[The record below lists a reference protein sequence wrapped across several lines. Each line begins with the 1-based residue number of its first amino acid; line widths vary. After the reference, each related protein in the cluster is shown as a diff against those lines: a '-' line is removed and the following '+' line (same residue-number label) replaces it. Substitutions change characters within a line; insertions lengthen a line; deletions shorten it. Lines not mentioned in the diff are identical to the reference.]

1 MTDKE
6 MAKLKMMVKIMLFL
20 FYAMPVAWFREKL
33 LRFVNFRIF
42 FHFVLGYPC
51 CWLLL
56 KLHEKGYR
64 QHV

>member
-1 MTDKE
+1 
-6 MAKLKMMVKIMLFL
+6 MVKIMLFL
-20 FYAMPVAWFREKL
+20 FYAMPVAWFREKP